1 MPAKEDLDKVLQRLE
16 TAANK
21 ASFLRAVSE
30 FRALDSLSPGEF
42 LTELLE
48 DVEAAADAIRQVR
61 NAYLCNLL
69 QSANPQPAPPS
80 ACRPPQDIRPDHRRQ
95 ETQSGG

>member
-1 MPAKEDLDKVLQRLE
+1 MPARQDLDKVLKSLE

-21 ASFLRAVSE
+21 ASFLRAASE
-30 FRALDSLSPGEF
+30 FRGIDSLSPGEF
-42 LTELLE
+42 LTELLD

-69 QSANPQPAPPS
+69 QSDSSQPVPPS
-80 ACRPPQDIRPDHRRQ
+80 TCKPPQDIRTERRQ
-95 ETQSGG
+95 KTAPRE